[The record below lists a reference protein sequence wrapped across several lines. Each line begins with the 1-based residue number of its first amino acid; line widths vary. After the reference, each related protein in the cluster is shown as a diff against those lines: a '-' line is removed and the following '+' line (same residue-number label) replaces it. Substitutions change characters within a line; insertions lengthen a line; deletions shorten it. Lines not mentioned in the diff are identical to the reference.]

1 VGVAVKVTEVPEQI
15 GPDGTATILIDG
27 ITDEVTVT
35 VTVAVLVH
43 PPAPVPVTVYVV
55 VVAGVTVTEVPLRPP
70 GFHE

>member
-1 VGVAVKVTEVPEQI
+1 M
-15 GPDGTATILIDG
+15 GPAGTATILTDG

-55 VVAGVTVTEVPLRPP
+55 VIAGVTVTEVPLRPP
-70 GFHE
+70 GFQE